1 MQQPADETV
10 ITLGEELGDAKLVPP
25 LVESLYPMR
34 LKKVSKEPNKA
45 GDGFNFVW
53 DWEIHSTGK
62 KDADGRPVDGRR
74 VTDWTALP
82 KPGDESDY
90 WSDGRT
96 AKEGKLFGIQQILKA
111 IGYDYGK
118 AGKIELTKLAGAV
131 CKALI
136 RPDKDNNDR
145 PVNRIVEYKPAK

>member
-1 MQQPADETV
+1 MVEETV
-10 ITLGEELGDAKLVPP
+10 ITLGEELGDASLVPP
-25 LVESLYPMR
+25 LVESLYPLR
-34 LKKVSKEPNKA
+34 LKKVVREPNKA

-53 DWEIHSTGK
+53 NWEIHGTGK
-62 KDADGRPVDGRR
+62 KDADGRPIDGRGI
-74 VTDWTALP
+74 TDWTALP

-96 AKEGKLFGIQQILKA
+96 AKEGKLFSIQQILKA
-111 IGYDYGK
+111 LGYDYGK
-118 AGKIELTKLAGAV
+118 KGIIDLKKLGGAV

-136 RPDKDNNDR
+136 RPDKDQNGR

>member
-1 MQQPADETV
+1 MQEETV
-10 ITLGEELGDAKLVPP
+10 ITLGEELGEASLVPP
-25 LVESLYPMR
+25 LVESLYP
-34 LKKVSKEPNKA
+34 LKLKSVVKEPNKA

-53 DWEIHSTGK
+53 NWEIHSTGK
-62 KDADGRPVDGRR
+62 KDIDGRPIDGRG

-90 WSDGRT
+90 WNDGRT
-96 AKEGKLFGIQQILKA
+96 AKEGKLFSIQQILKA
-111 IGYDYGK
+111 LGYDYGK
-118 AGKIELTKLAGAV
+118 KGTVELKKLAGAK

-136 RPDKDNNDR
+136 RPDKDNNNR